1 MNAGFLCIYS
11 TTKGKSTKRHDYIC
25 FSKLF
30 GQYLEDDEYNGITR
44 VTIYVV
50 PNGLKDKKNHALILS
65 EEQLYTFVKAIEK
78 LIGIQIS
85 VKKRNKTMKISGD
98 DYYSNFNI
106 RISEPVYAISFNLK
120 DVVEK
125 YGIKTAVITKIIC
138 TLTRYLFE
146 EPFSNYLKTAFDV
159 YEANLHKPYGLL
171 DYLIGVHFLEPMSY
185 SNHSLVSEIYTIDS
199 LPELKNE
206 NLIKAKCSRFSNMQ
220 SFLSNIKK
228 MPIESAEEI
237 RDLIKETTE
246 NEK

>member
-1 MNAGFLCIYS
+1 MSARFLCIYS
-11 TTKGKSTKRHDYIC
+11 TTKGKSTKRHDYVC

-30 GQYLEDDEYNGITR
+30 GYYLEDDEYNGITR

-50 PNGLKDKKNHALILS
+50 PNGLKDKRNHTLILS

-85 VKKRNKTMKISGD
+85 VKKRNKTMRISED
-98 DYYSNFNI
+98 DYYSNFDI

-120 DVVEK
+120 DIVKK
-125 YGIKTAVITKIIC
+125 YGEKTPVITKIIC

-159 YEANLHKPYGLL
+159 YEANLDKPYNLL
-171 DYLIGVHFLEPMSY
+171 DYLIGVHFLEPNSY
-185 SNHSLVSEIYTIDS
+185 TNHSLVSDIYTIDN
-199 LPELKNE
+199 LPELKTE
-206 NLIKAKCSRFSNMQ
+206 NLIKAKCSKFNNMQ

-228 MPIESAEEI
+228 MPIKSVQEI
-237 RDLIKETTE
+237 SDLIREI
-246 NEK
+246 N

>member
-1 MNAGFLCIYS
+1 MDSRFLCVYS
-11 TTKGKSTKRHDYIC
+11 ITKGKSTKRHEGVC
-25 FSKLF
+25 FSRLF

-44 VTIYVV
+44 ITIYVI
-50 PNGLKDKKNHALILS
+50 PDGLKDKRNHTLILS

-98 DYYSNFNI
+98 DYYSNLNI

-120 DVVEK
+120 DIVEK
-125 YGIKTAVITKIIC
+125 YGIKTAIITKIIC

-146 EPFSNYLKTAFDV
+146 EPFSNFLKTAFDA
-159 YEANLHKPYGLL
+159 YEANSHKPYDVL
-171 DYLIGVHFLEPMSY
+171 DYLIGVHFLNPEFQ
-185 SNHSLVSEIYTIDS
+185 SNHSLVSDIYTIDD

-206 NLIKAKCSRFSNMQ
+206 NLIKAKCSTFNNMQ

-228 MPIESAEEI
+228 MPIESAKEI
-237 RDLIKETTE
+237 RDLINET
-246 NEK
+246 NLK

>member
-1 MNAGFLCIYS
+1 MSARFLCIYS
-11 TTKGKSTKRHDYIC
+11 TTKGKSTKRHDYVC

-30 GQYLEDDEYNGITR
+30 GYYLEDDEYNGITR

-50 PNGLKDKKNHALILS
+50 PNGLKDKRNHTLILS

-85 VKKRNKTMKISGD
+85 VKKRNKTMRISED
-98 DYYSNFNI
+98 DYYSNFDI

-120 DVVEK
+120 DIVKK
-125 YGIKTAVITKIIC
+125 YGEKTPVITKIIC

-159 YEANLHKPYGLL
+159 YEANLDKPYSLL
-171 DYLIGVHFLEPMSY
+171 DYLIGVHFLEPNPY
-185 SNHSLVSEIYTIDS
+185 TNHSLVSEIYTIDN
-199 LPELKNE
+199 LPELKTE
-206 NLIKAKCSRFSNMQ
+206 NLIKAKCSKFNNMQ

-228 MPIESAEEI
+228 MPIESVREI
-237 RDLIKETTE
+237 SDLIREI
-246 NEK
+246 N

>member
-1 MNAGFLCIYS
+1 MNARFLCIYS
-11 TTKGKSTKRHDYIC
+11 TTKGKSTKRHEGVC

-30 GQYLEDDEYNGITR
+30 NYYLEDDEYNGITR
-44 VTIYVV
+44 ITIYVV

-85 VKKRNKTMKISGD
+85 VKKRNKTMRISGD

-106 RISEPVYAISFNLK
+106 RISEPVYAISFNFR

-125 YGIKTAVITKIIC
+125 YGIKTALITKIIC

-159 YEANLHKPYGLL
+159 YEANLDKPYNLL
-171 DYLIGVHFLEPMSY
+171 DYLIGVHFLEPNSY
-185 SNHSLVSEIYTIDS
+185 TNHSLVSEIYTIDD
-199 LPELKNE
+199 LPELKTE
-206 NLIKAKCSRFSNMQ
+206 NLIEAKKPKANYMQ
-220 SFLSNIKK
+220 HFLSSIKK
-228 MPIESAEEI
+228 MPIKSVQEI
-237 RDLIKETTE
+237 RDLIREI
-246 NEK
+246 N